1 MENTVSDDFQ
11 KKKLIRREKKKG
23 EKSNYHNF
31 FFCRGTV
38 EVIIFCYCTK
48 NERTKFLSYFDVS
61 GIKCLICKYKVPTL
75 GNQFWYILVEVEEV
89 VPKFHQDL

>member
-1 MENTVSDDFQ
+1 MNDWQ
-11 KKKLIRREKKKG
+11 

-38 EVIIFCYCTK
+38 EVIISCSCTK
-48 NERTKFLSYFDVS
+48 SERTKFLSYFDVS

-75 GNQFWYILVEVEEV
+75 ENQFWYILVEVEEV
-89 VPKFHQDL
+89 VPISQISSNI